1 MHSHS
6 GNSGL
11 RCLHTIFQILNS
23 TISNS
28 SGACVDGDFS
38 GSAVTCDVTLNT
50 TEPTMYKYAS
60 CPDVDECGLGIHD
73 CNANA
78 ECLNTHGSF
87 V

>member
-1 MHSHS
+1 MPSHKI
-6 GNSGL
+6 L
-11 RCLHTIFQILNS
+11 ILNFIIFNS
-23 TISNS
+23 T
-28 SGACVDGDFS
+28 GACVDGDFS

-73 CNANA
+73 CNVNA